1 MNARASF
8 LNAENRPT
16 LQQSPHSAN
25 WSRSSGFDLGPMPAY
40 QCDSSILSVPSLQRF
55 LDRIRIC
62 ISNFNIVNT
71 PLFQKHIG
79 FFLLIGMVCGVFS
92 HAFAGSPICVN
103 GEADL
108 RNVQFDQTGAVR
120 LDGEWAFYWQE
131 LLPSDGHAE
140 LTSYTTVPG
149 MWANSGKDG
158 KGFASYRLRVLLPHG
173 LEGIGL
179 KMPEFS
185 TAYELWVNGVS
196 KAKNGTVSKVP
207 DEGRAAY
214 GPELI
219 YLHSPKDTLN
229 LLLHVSNYHFYTGG
243 VPQSVIIGN
252 YEVLASF
259 RESQIGYG
267 AMLFGILL
275 IIGLFHL
282 GIYFFRPKEKYNL
295 YYSLYCLLMAANT
308 LFVTERWIFA
318 VGGPALWPLLY
329 KVYISTIYL
338 VLLMLI
344 LFYSAFFHPVIAR
357 WVKRSMSTIFI
368 FQALLVIVLPTS
380 VGSWLEPIAGINLMA
395 AGFIAIFIFAKAV
408 WQRKEGALVIAICNV
423 VFLVSF
429 VLDGLLSVNQ
439 ISGIHLSHYVT
450 VLYVIV
456 ISIILSRRIANAFNK
471 VESLST
477 DLQSTNEA
485 LTQLNKSLEEKVDER
500 TRQVVQ
506 QEKMAALGQLTANI
520 AHEINTPM
528 GAIKASIETLDI
540 AYKNALELLPR
551 VVDEL
556 SPLERDTLLGMLRE
570 VVSRR
575 EVLSSREERQ
585 RRQVI
590 SQTMEA
596 AGIPNVNALAAKLTH
611 AGIFDLDTD
620 RLALLR
626 KPGIEK
632 AMNYLFDN
640 FEQINATQNIQTALE
655 RVNKIMFAIKLYSR
669 GGSVSVKS
677 SVNLEKEIQT
687 TIALYSIWFK
697 KGIVLKTEFGEMP
710 PLLCFADELQQV
722 WTNLILNAVQAMG
735 TSGTLEIRT
744 KKVAGDAV
752 ITISDTGHGI
762 PAAIIGKI
770 FDPFFTT
777 KVSGE
782 GSGLGLDIVR
792 TIVNHHDG
800 DISVESEP
808 GHTTFAVTIPY
819 PSNA

>member
-1 MNARASF
+1 M
-8 LNAENRPT
+8 
-16 LQQSPHSAN
+16 
-25 WSRSSGFDLGPMPAY
+25 
-40 QCDSSILSVPSLQRF
+40 
-55 LDRIRIC
+55 
-62 ISNFNIVNT
+62 SNINIVNT
-71 PLFQKHIG
+71 SLFQKKIG
-79 FFLLIGMVCGVFS
+79 LFLLMGMVFGIFS
-92 HAFAGSPICVN
+92 HAFAASPVCIK
-103 GEADL
+103 GKADL
-108 RNVQFDQTGAVR
+108 RNVQFDQTGAVP
-120 LDGEWAFYWQE
+120 LDGEWEFSWNQ
-131 LLPSDGHAE
+131 LLPTDGPAGSA
-140 LTSYTTVPG
+140 TYTPVPG
-149 MWANSGKDG
+149 MWANSGMDG
-158 KGFASYRLRVLLPHG
+158 KGFASYRLRILLPHG

-196 KAKNGTVSKVP
+196 KAKNGTVSRNP

-214 GPELI
+214 RPELL
-219 YLHSPKDTLN
+219 YLHSPKDTLD

-243 VPQSVIIGN
+243 VPQSIIIGN
-252 YEVLASF
+252 YEVLSSI
-259 RESQIGYG
+259 RESQIAYG

-295 YYSLYCLLMAANT
+295 YYSLYCLLLAANT

-318 VGGPALWPLLY
+318 VGGPAMWPLLY

-338 VLLMLI
+338 VLLSLI

-357 WVKRSMSTIFI
+357 WVKQSMSAIFI
-368 FQALLVIVLPTS
+368 LQALLVVILPTS
-380 VGSWLEPIAGINLMA
+380 IGSWLEPIAGINLMA

-429 VLDGLLSVNQ
+429 VLDGLLSANQ

-450 VLYVIV
+450 VLYVLA
-456 ISIILSRRIANAFNK
+456 ISVILSRRIANAFNK
-471 VESLST
+471 VETLST
-477 DLQSTNEA
+477 DLKSTNEE
-485 LTQLNKSLEEKVDER
+485 LTQLNKNLEEKVEER

-528 GAIKASIETLDI
+528 GAIKASIETLDF
-540 AYKNALELLPR
+540 AYRNALELIPAL
-551 VVDEL
+551 VDEL
-556 SPLERDTLLGMLRE
+556 TPLERDTLLGMLRE

-585 RRQVI
+585 RRQAI

-596 AGIPNVNALAAKLTH
+596 AGIPNVNAMAARLTH

-620 RLALLR
+620 RIALLR

-632 AMNYLFDN
+632 AMSFLFDN
-640 FEQINATQNIQTALE
+640 FEQINSTQNIQTALE
-655 RVNKIMFAIKLYSR
+655 RVNKIMFAIKLYAR
-669 GGSVSVKS
+669 GGSISVKS
-677 SVNLEKEIQT
+677 EVNLEKEIQT

-697 KGIVLKTEFGEMP
+697 KGIMLKTDFSEMP
-710 PLLCFADELQQV
+710 SLLCFADELQQV

-744 KKVAGDAV
+744 RKVSGDAV

-762 PAAIIGKI
+762 PPEIIGKI

-792 TIVNHHDG
+792 TIVAHHDG
-800 DISVESEP
+800 TISVESEP
-808 GHTTFAVTIPY
+808 GHTTFTMTIPY
-819 PSNA
+819 PSN